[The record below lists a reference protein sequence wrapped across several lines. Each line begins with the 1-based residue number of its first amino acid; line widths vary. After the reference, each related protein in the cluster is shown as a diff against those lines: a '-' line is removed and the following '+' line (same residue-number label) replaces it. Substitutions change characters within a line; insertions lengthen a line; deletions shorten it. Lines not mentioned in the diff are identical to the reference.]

1 MTCAVADVGAMLEV
15 SPWRWGCAQH
25 PQSLM
30 KALPACYQLSYLRHL
45 EQLENTV
52 LDVFFPK
59 NTNKTSDNG
68 ALMLRDH
75 HGSIQK
81 LRYISHPSWV
91 KIN

>member
-1 MTCAVADVGAMLEV
+1 MAVGLC
-15 SPWRWGCAQH
+15 PT

-30 KALPACYQLSYLRHL
+30 KALPACYQLSYLRHM
-45 EQLENTV
+45 EQLQNTV
-52 LDVFFPK
+52 LNVFFPK
-59 NTNKTSDNG
+59 NGNKMSDNG

-81 LRYISHPSWV
+81 LRYISHLSWV